1 MAGARHNPV
10 EIALRGIP
18 ASDALQRYIDSAA
31 RKLDQAYA
39 GIRSSQVV
47 VEALE
52 REQEQAARFAV
63 RLIITLPGTEVV
75 VNREH
80 GEDVYMAL
88 RDAFTAARLQLED
101 RLCRRSPEHGRH
113 GHGTPGSRS

>member
-1 MAGARHNPV
+1 MAGAGHNPV
-10 EIALRGIP
+10 EIVLRGIP
-18 ASDALQRYIDSAA
+18 ASDALERYIDSEA
-31 RKLDQAYA
+31 RTLDKAYD

-52 REQEQAARFAV
+52 REQVQAAKFAV

-101 RLCRRSPEHGRH
+101 HLCRRHLEHGRH
-113 GHGTPGSRS
+113 GGRTPGSRS

>member
-1 MAGARHNPV
+1 MAGAGHNPV

-18 ASDALQRYIDSAA
+18 ASDALKRYIESEA
-31 RKLDQAYA
+31 RKLDRAYDW
-39 GIRSSQVV
+39 IRSSQVV
-47 VEALE
+47 VEALG
-52 REQEQAARFAV
+52 REQGRARTFAV

-88 RDAFTAARLQLED
+88 RDAFAAARLQLED
-101 RLCRRSPEHGRH
+101 HLCRRNLEHGRH
-113 GHGTPGSRS
+113 GHGPPGTRS